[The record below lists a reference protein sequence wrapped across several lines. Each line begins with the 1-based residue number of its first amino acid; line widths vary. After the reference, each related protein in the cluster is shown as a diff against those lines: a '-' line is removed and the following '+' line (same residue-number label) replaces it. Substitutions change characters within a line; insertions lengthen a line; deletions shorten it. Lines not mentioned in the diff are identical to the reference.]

1 MEHITCDCP
10 VLGTWQSG
18 LIVLHD
24 GRPRAVGKSQA
35 HHDVYPTSAKRLEGE
50 PLRVVSHKVDLRGR
64 TLRWLLERLDKR
76 HTYYL
81 SGEMIVG
88 SKLQRVQVLDLYRQ
102 ADFDGKVFR
111 GHYARAEDLD
121 SYLGIVAAQGECMCS
136 FG

>member
-24 GRPRAVGKSQA
+24 GRPRAVGKSQI
-35 HHDVYPTSAKRLEGE
+35 HHNLYPTSTKLLEGE

-64 TLRWLLERLDKR
+64 TLRWLIERLDKR

-81 SGEMIVG
+81 SGEMMVE
-88 SKLQRVQVLDLYRQ
+88 SKLERIQDLDLYL
-102 ADFDGKVFR
+102 KV
-111 GHYARAEDLD
+111 A
-121 SYLGIVAAQGECMCS
+121 
-136 FG
+136 